1 MEITNMV
8 STTTAFGLCR
18 CKCGIYALVGDPSTV
33 PPTQISC
40 NMVFSKSKNEH
51 DAATFC
57 TIHQY
62 AGLLGQMTG
71 TQPSNVPSIILFL

>member
-40 NMVFSKSKNEH
+40 NMVFSKSKMRVRR
-51 DAATFC
+51 
-57 TIHQY
+57 
-62 AGLLGQMTG
+62 G
-71 TQPSNVPSIILFL
+71 PSVSRSLPELPTYLEFDLFKN